1 MIGSAVVRDTA
12 DFISDVGGGSGH
24 NRRPLTAD
32 GPGCSSDVDW
42 LSRSAVVRGATG
54 LVQAVHDVPDLNVLP
69 LREKRPAAVVPSSRE
84 RVGVGGRRFNDVMN
98 RELR

>member
-1 MIGSAVVRDTA
+1 M
-12 DFISDVGGGSGH
+12 
-24 NRRPLTAD
+24 
-32 GPGCSSDVDW
+32 DW

-84 RVGVGGRRFNDVMN
+84 RVGVGVRI
-98 RELR
+98 ES